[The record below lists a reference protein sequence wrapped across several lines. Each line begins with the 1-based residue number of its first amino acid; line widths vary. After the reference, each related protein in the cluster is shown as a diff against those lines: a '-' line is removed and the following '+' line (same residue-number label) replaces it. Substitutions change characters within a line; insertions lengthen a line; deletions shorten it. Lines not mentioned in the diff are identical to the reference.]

1 LALLVKN
8 LLANAGDIRDAGLI
22 PGSGRF
28 LGEGHGNSLQY
39 SCLEN
44 PMDRGA
50 PQVGYSPQGHKESDM
65 TEVSSHTHTHMHTI
79 CINPIGIRNQKAYNR
94 FTNTREKGTQAYHL
108 IKL

>member
-1 LALLVKN
+1 MALLVKN
-8 LLANAGDIRDAGLI
+8 LLANAGDIRDVGLI
-22 PGSGRF
+22 LGSGR
-28 LGEGHGNSLQY
+28 LPGEGHGNSLQY
-39 SCLEN
+39 SCREN

-79 CINPIGIRNQKAYNR
+79 YINPIGIRNQKAYNG